1 MPASC
6 VRNPLPVRQ
15 PLLKGLALSV
25 HPPMQGQALV
35 LALFLLAAGAAGLLQ
50 LFNSGQAIQ
59 DKTRL
64 THAVDAAA
72 YSGALVQA
80 RALNFL
86 GYTNRALVAHQVAMA
101 HLVTLAAW
109 AQFGDAQGRRVARSN
124 PPANLI
130 AGFFGPGQGAA
141 YLSARGLGGRI
152 GAQAQWGSGGLAL
165 AYAEHDRVV
174 HDVLVRAQVAVQQSM
189 AESRREAMR
198 AVLAANDHAT
208 PAVLDPTLLSDTLP
222 GYVLRYGGQA
232 RERLK
237 ALVEAS
243 VEPYGFL
250 AARNDVDRSLLPIDK
265 RCPLARH
272 ELRRRGST
280 ALRGLDTW
288 RALDTHSYHA
298 LRSNKWIGCYYREY
312 PMGYGM
318 VRGVGSPPDDDI
330 EYVDQP
336 PENFSEES
344 FWRWVQ
350 RMRSWDLLNV
360 LTNPYASSLAV
371 SGQASWPGRGLP
383 SFAEIAGAGRPGEA
397 SSLRFAVRVYRPV
410 VGAAS
415 PASTSATA
423 AGNGA
428 SSLSGAGAMRM
439 ASPAAGG
446 VVAAIAAA
454 ETFYAR
460 PAQRADGRHEMASLF
475 QPYWHARLTPVRDDE
490 RMRAR
495 SLQGGR

>member
-1 MPASC
+1 MQALPA
-6 VRNPLPVRQ
+6 
-15 PLLKGLALSV
+15 
-25 HPPMQGQALV
+25 MQGQALV
-35 LALFLLAAGAAGLLQ
+35 LALFLLAAGAAGLIQ

-109 AQFGDAQGRRVARSN
+109 AQFGDAQGRRVTRSN
-124 PPANLI
+124 PPASLI
-130 AGFFGPGQGAA
+130 AGFFGPRQAAA

-152 GAQAQWGSGGLAL
+152 GAQARWGSGGLAL

-174 HDVLVRAQVAVQQSM
+174 HDVLVRAQVAVQQSL
-189 AESRREAMR
+189 AQTRQEAMR
-198 AVLAANDHAT
+198 AVVAANDHGT
-208 PAVLDPTLLSDTLP
+208 PAVLDPALLSDTLP

-250 AARNDVDRSLLPIDK
+250 APRNDVDRSLLGFDK

-280 ALRGLDTW
+280 VLRGLDTW
-288 RALDTHSYHA
+288 RAIDTHSYHA

-318 VRGVGSPPDDDI
+318 VKAGGSPADDDI

-336 PENFSEES
+336 PETFSEEA

-350 RMRSWDLLNV
+350 RIRTWDLLNV
-360 LTNPYASSLAV
+360 MTNPYASSLAV

-383 SFAEIAGAGRPGEA
+383 SFAEIAAAGQPGDA
-397 SSLRFAVRVYRPV
+397 PTLRFAVRVYRPV
-410 VGAAS
+410 
-415 PASTSATA
+415 ASTGTSTVPSARS
-423 AGNGA
+423 AGAGEGG
-428 SSLSGAGAMRM
+428 STLSGAGAMRM

-454 ETFYAR
+454 ETFYER
-460 PAQRADGRHEMASLF
+460 PAPRADGRHEMASLF
-475 QPYWHARLTPVRDDE
+475 QPYWHARLTPIRDDE
-490 RMRAR
+490 RARAR
-495 SLQGGR
+495 GLQGGR